1 MMHDEELEAR
11 LHARTMAQQTQ
22 RQREWETRSQARKAR
37 LETWVK
43 ANDHKLVDL
52 HPLIRAEVEG
62 MAWDRIKA
70 DRDVNLT
77 QRDIRTAEAC
87 VVSRRRVK
95 AYGAQPED
103 YDEAKRQTNE
113 IRANLGLPPLPS
125 KPAQQAAE

>member
-11 LHARTMAQQTQ
+11 LHARTTDRRSAQQKA
-22 RQREWETRSQARKAR
+22 WEAQSQERKAR
-37 LETWVK
+37 LETWIR

-70 DRDVNLT
+70 GRDVNLV

-95 AYGAQPED
+95 AYGAQPDD

-125 KPAQQAAE
+125 AARQAAE